1 MSLREITALRI
12 NGQEISLG
20 KILNLARIHNSFP
33 LLDERIEL
41 ELLNQAASELSIEV
55 TDEELQA
62 AVNQFRLSLG
72 LYSAADTIAWLERI
86 GIELDDL
93 EEMLTA
99 KIIGYKIRENVSKD
113 KIAKYFTENIL
124 SFKEALLSHLVMAE
138 EGEIQELK
146 YQIKE
151 EGADFNSMAR
161 EYSIDETTRLAGGFM
176 GKITRSVLDSEAEA
190 AVFGAS
196 AGDVVGPFKVDEGYQ
211 LIKIEKFNK
220 PALNDDV
227 TEFIKDIL
235 YRQWLINQ
243 RHKAN
248 VEVTL
253 WSQL

>member
-1 MSLREITALRI
+1 MSLREITALKV

-20 KILNLARIHNSFP
+20 KILNQARIHNSFP

-41 ELLNQAASELSIEV
+41 ELLNQAAMELSLEV

-62 AVNQFRLSLG
+62 AVNQLRLSLG

-93 EEMLTA
+93 EEMMIP
-99 KIIGYKIRENVSKD
+99 KIIRRKIRENVSKD
-113 KIAKYFTENIL
+113 KVDKYFNENIL
-124 SFKEALLSHLVMAE
+124 SFEEALLSQLVTAE

-176 GKITRSVLDSEAEA
+176 GTVTRSVLDPETEAG
-190 AVFGAS
+190 VFGAS
-196 AGDVVGPFKVDEGYQ
+196 AGDIVGPFKTDSGYR
-211 LIKIEKFNK
+211 LIKIENFKK
-220 PALNDDV
+220 PALTDDII
-227 TEFIKDIL
+227 ESIKDIL
-235 YRQWLINQ
+235 YRQWLVNQ
-243 RHKAN
+243 RRKAS